1 VDYIQ
6 MFRKF
11 AKREGSRMMR
21 MDRWLHDKSFDRN
34 VEDTVYVLELGGKMC
49 AFPVS
54 TVMQMEIDDRLSR
67 VETVRR
73 PAPGSPTIPI
83 HRV

>member
-1 VDYIQ
+1 

-21 MDRWLHDKSFDRN
+21 LDSAPDPQF
-34 VEDTVYVLELGGKMC
+34 EDVVYILELGGKMC

-54 TVMQMEIDDRLSR
+54 TIMQMEIDDRLSR

-73 PAPGSPTIPI
+73 PAPGSSPVPI